1 MAASNA
7 AFWTGRDSKGDL
19 PGFHYEK
26 HALTMALPTIFSPLI
41 VFGLFRL
48 PAALWLT
55 NEYGYADVDS

>member
-1 MAASNA
+1 MQTIAIVLQGTQA
-7 AFWTGRDSKGDL
+7 TYDL
-19 PGFHYEK
+19 TRGFHYEK